1 MFSHTVRYLSP
12 LAIAATRLPRLAGP
26 ALLLPVLALGA
37 ASAQAQ
43 AVDPPYRYTVRPG
56 DTLITLAR
64 VYMNNPSDYLTVQ
77 KLNQVRD
84 PRALPTGST
93 LLIPI
98 GLLKAEPISGE
109 IASFRGAVTV
119 NDKPAAVGMKV
130 GQGMRVGTGANAFVT
145 LRLPDASTISLPSQ
159 SRILVD
165 KLRRILLSG
174 GLDRNFRLEAG
185 RSRSSVTPMKDPAST
200 FRVTTPLSVS
210 AVRGTDFRVALDPA
224 GDKAMTEVVG
234 GTVGVAPDAVKPET
248 SVPKAF
254 GIIGTPDGIGKPI
267 ALLAPPQLVKIEKT
281 ATGAAIS
288 MKPIDDA
295 KSYRTQLA
303 SDVNFT
309 DIFDET
315 VTDTPAT
322 SFTLPDGAK
331 FFVRLTAIATSGL
344 EGLPATYAPGTPPIP
359 PSAPSTLTPPAPPS
373 APSAA
378 G

>member
-1 MFSHTVRYLSP
+1 MFSHAVRYLSP
-12 LAIAATRLPRLAGP
+12 LAIAATRLPGLAGP
-26 ALLLPVLALGA
+26 ALMLPAMVLGA

-64 VYMNNPSDYLTVQ
+64 VYMNAPSDYLTVQ

-174 GLDRNFRLEAG
+174 GLDRNFRLE
-185 RSRSSVTPMKDPAST
+185 RE
-200 FRVTTPLSVS
+200 
-210 AVRGTDFRVALDPA
+210 PA

-234 GTVGVAPDAVKPET
+234 GTVAVAPDMVKPET

-254 GIIGTPDGIGKPI
+254 GIIGSPEGIGKPI
-267 ALLAPPQLVKIEKT
+267 ALLVPPQLEKIEKT

-288 MKPIDDA
+288 MKPVDGA

-344 EGLPATYAPGTPPIP
+344 EGLPATYAPGAPPIP
-359 PSAPSTLTPPAPPS
+359 ASAPSTLTPPAPPS
-373 APSAA
+373 VSSAA